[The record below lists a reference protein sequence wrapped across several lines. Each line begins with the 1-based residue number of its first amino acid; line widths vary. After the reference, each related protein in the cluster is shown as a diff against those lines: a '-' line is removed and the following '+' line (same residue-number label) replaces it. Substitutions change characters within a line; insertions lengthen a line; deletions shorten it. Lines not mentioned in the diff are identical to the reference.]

1 MRENKLFVV
10 RTVIALFLAVLLV
23 VPAITAKADTTTN
36 EDVTKDTSGVVQ
48 VKVVYVDDNRK
59 PQPIQTGTGFLIND
73 ETVITCD
80 HVVQLDADTMARACE
95 IFGKSERE
103 IMDRLE
109 YQISVLRDMTIRT
122 TIVKES
128 AEMDYAILRM
138 ENRLYDRTYLKLRH
152 SNEVEQTESVYALG
166 FPSEVEF
173 FQDVN
178 TYTSEDVTITNGQV
192 NKINKIGTV
201 EYIQHSAKT
210 TPGNSG
216 GPLVDSEGNVIGI
229 CKGATA
235 SLDGFDIDYYYAIAI
250 DQLITALD
258 ALGIEYNTDGST
270 PSPAPNPEPNPT
282 PEPTPSP
289 EPEPTPEPGP
299 AVTVDKAELTGSI
312 NAVKAMSSD
321 GYTTESWSALQ
332 TALESAQT
340 VANNPSASQGDVDA
354 AVSALASARTGLV
367 TAKAPGFPVWAII
380 AIVVALIIVVIIIVL
395 VIVLVAGG
403 KKKKAPQPTPS
414 YTPMGGPATPP
425 PSVGGG
431 FGAAPSA
438 PAMNN
443 NMGVTN
449 FSAATT
455 GAGETSVLN
464 AGAGETTVLNA
475 GAGETTL
482 LSASVNGGTLT
493 RTKNGDK
500 IKINADNFVIG
511 KEKSRVN
518 YCVSDNTSVSRT
530 HARFTVKGGATYI
543 TDLKATNGT
552 YVNNVRLQ
560 PNQETKLNP
569 GDKIAL
575 SDEEFTFSN

>member
-36 EDVTKDTSGVVQ
+36 ENVTKDTSGVVQ
-48 VKVVYVDDNRK
+48 VKVVYVDDSRVEH
-59 PQPIQTGTGFLIND
+59 PIQTGTGFLIND
-73 ETVITCD
+73 ETVITCE
-80 HVVQLDADTMARACE
+80 HVVTLDADTMAMACE

-103 IMDRLE
+103 INDRIE
-109 YQISVLRDMTIRT
+109 YQISVLRDMTIRA
-122 TIVKES
+122 TIQKKS
-128 AEMDYAILRM
+128 AEMDFAILKM
-138 ENRLYDRTYLKLRH
+138 ENRLYDRTYLTLRH
-152 SNEVEQTESVYALG
+152 SSEVEQTEAVYTLG
-166 FPSEVEF
+166 FPSEVEY

-192 NKINKIGTV
+192 NKNNKIGSV
-201 EYIQHSAKT
+201 DYIQHSAKT

-216 GPLVDSEGNVIGI
+216 GPLVDAEGNVIGI

-235 SLDGFDIDYYYAIAI
+235 SLDGFDIDYYYAISI
-250 DQLITALD
+250 DQLIAALD
-258 ALGIEYNTDGST
+258 SLGIEYNIVGSSEPVT
-270 PSPAPNPEPNPT
+270 PPVER
-282 PEPTPSP
+282 PSEERP
-289 EPEPTPEPGP
+289 SEPESQ
-299 AVTVDKAELTGSI
+299 VIHNDVVNKNELVSSI
-312 NAVKAMSSD
+312 NSVKALSSD
-321 GYTTESWSALQ
+321 GYTTESWAALQ
-332 TALESAQT
+332 TALEKAQT
-340 VANNPSASQGDVDA
+340 VANDSSATQDQVDS

-380 AIVVALIIVVIIIVL
+380 AIIVAVIIVVIIIVL

-414 YTPMGGPATPP
+414 YTPMGGPTPP

-482 LSASVNGGTLT
+482 LSAAVNGGTLT
-493 RTKNGDK
+493 RTKSGEK
-500 IKINADNFVIG
+500 IKINSDNFIIG
-511 KEKSRVN
+511 KERSRVN

-560 PNQETKLNP
+560 PNQETQLNP

-575 SDEEFTFSN
+575 ADEEFTFSN